1 MSAGSRSGRD
11 QRVAY
16 IRRPAEGR
24 SGAEMEVKS
33 LTASVD
39 GLLTWDSFV
48 AMC

>member
-1 MSAGSRSGRD
+1 MVEIESRIHSKVGR
-11 QRVAY
+11 R
-16 IRRPAEGR
+16 R